1 MKKIYTLL
9 FSLPLIFALGAC
21 NKSPDPQ
28 LSDSKDTIKD
38 VTDSRPN
45 EQVRD
50 SLEDAGDKLKKGAG
64 DAKDA
69 IKGDNK

>member
-1 MKKIYTLL
+1 MKKIYAL
-9 FSLPLIFALGAC
+9 FLSLPLIFALGAC

-38 VTDSRPN
+38 ATDSRPN
-45 EQVRD
+45 EQARD

-69 IKGDNK
+69 IKGDR